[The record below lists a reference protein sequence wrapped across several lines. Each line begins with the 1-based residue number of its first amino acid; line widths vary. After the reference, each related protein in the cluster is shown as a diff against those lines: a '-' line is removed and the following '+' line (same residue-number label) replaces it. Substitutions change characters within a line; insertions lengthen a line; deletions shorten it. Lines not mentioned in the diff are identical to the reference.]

1 VAGCVAASRGSPHR
15 CENVGPRQMSS
26 RRKLQEA
33 AFFIELLHALQERGD
48 SLTHLG
54 DLDAEASFLYAAILN
69 AFYSVVEIM
78 RVEGHDTRSF
88 KTAHPVIYAD
98 GSKGGER
105 AKTVHISHTEVDLA
119 GYEPPPGNEVNFIF
133 RQHPKLVPPPARVP
147 GRVDLV
153 FRPEYYFH
161 VSLLGRRVNALDFCQ
176 SHYFKLRDYHAAM
189 KAVSG
194 DESAEQV

>member
-1 VAGCVAASRGSPHR
+1 MAGCVAASRGSPHR

-133 RQHPKLVPPPARVP
+133 RQHPKLFPPPARVP

-153 FRPEYYFH
+153 HRLRKSFTIQPFGSRSSSIGSERVGH
-161 VSLLGRRVNALDFCQ
+161 SSRRCL
-176 SHYFKLRDYHAAM
+176 
-189 KAVSG
+189 
-194 DESAEQV
+194 

>member
-1 VAGCVAASRGSPHR
+1 MAGCVAASCGSPHS

-26 RRKLQEA
+26 QRKLQEA

-88 KTAHPVIYAD
+88 KAAHPEIYAD
-98 GSKGGER
+98 GSRGGER
-105 AKTVHISHTEVDLA
+105 AKTVHISHTEVALA
-119 GYEPPPGNEVNFIF
+119 GYEPPPGNEVNVIF
-133 RQHPKLVPPPARVP
+133 RQHPKLVPPPPRVP
-147 GRVDLV
+147 GRADLV

-161 VSLLGRRVNALDFCQ
+161 VQLLGKRVNALDFCQ
-176 SHYFKLRDYHAAM
+176 MHYFMLRDYHAAM

-194 DESAEQV
+194 DESAELG